1 MGSQAVT
8 DVLLEAVAQ
17 TEASYPGT
25 DQAGGENARSH
36 TFGPIAQKLLAA
48 IEDNGN
54 QQWVEQRAFQ
64 RDRSRFRAGAMVQ
77 DSSSGYG
84 PIGT

>member
-1 MGSQAVT
+1 MGSKAVT

-36 TFGPIAQKLLAA
+36 PFGPIAQKLLAA
-48 IEDNGN
+48 IEDHGN
-54 QQWVEQRAFQ
+54 QQWVEQCTLQ
-64 RDRSRFRAGAMVQ
+64 QDRSHIRAGVMVQ
-77 DSSSGYG
+77 VSSSGYG
-84 PIGT
+84 PIDT